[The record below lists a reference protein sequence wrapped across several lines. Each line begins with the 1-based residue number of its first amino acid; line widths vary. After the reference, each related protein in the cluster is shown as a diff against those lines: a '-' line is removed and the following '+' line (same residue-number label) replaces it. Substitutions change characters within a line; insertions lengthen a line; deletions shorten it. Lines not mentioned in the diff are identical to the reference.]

1 MRMPFLT
8 DYIENNSKTI
18 DTFTSRLIYINENL
32 RIHHHLNLRCTRIL
46 LEKPNRD

>member
-18 DTFTSRLIYINENL
+18 DTFTSYLIYMNKSL
-32 RIHHHLNLRCTRIL
+32 RIHNHLNLRCTRFL
-46 LEKPNRD
+46 LEKSNRD